1 MLAYSHWRRWQRAIA
16 AGLLTLLLCL
26 LAAPWAGIAAG
37 NNISGPSRAAS
48 ASLRTGSLRT
58 SSLRTIPISEQPFY
72 PELLATAQRW
82 SDAPLDQVVGDS
94 PLETLLNFYAVMAKV
109 NQEVELIS
117 LSAKS
122 DPGWFWSEAA
132 RQRQEHAEMLFSLAV
147 QALDA
152 SGFAESIRKNMA
164 EESAMQL
171 KQLLDYVFTH
181 STTPLEIPDSAGIRE
196 INSQRSKAS
205 DSWTIPDTSITLS
218 SERLASSRGINF
230 FFTATTVSETR
241 RMFKEIED
249 RKVII
254 QPFATPTFYKD
265 FINTPGFLLPPQWY
279 LRLPPRLRA
288 FLEISLHEQTI
299 LQILAATIVFT
310 IYAYLLCILLLRLL
324 RSYRHSDGQ
333 ARPQGISWTLDNLAW
348 RRVLLLLPIPPIT
361 WLCNQFTNTQINFTG
376 PPLIASIYFFSTCF
390 YISSSFFLFFLFEAL
405 GRSLSE
411 ALVHLRG
418 GSSELQLRRVSN
430 LMMPACRVIGGLL
443 MLTMIYRLL
452 IELGLPSTTVLAF
465 SAVPGLAI
473 GLGASK
479 LLGNLFAGLSI
490 QTDRP
495 LRVGEFCRI
504 GNHLGFVT
512 KIGLRSLEL
521 ETMESRVTI
530 PNAIADEE
538 NIVNYSRRSN
548 NSNHPPMQSLDV
560 RLNIDRHLSP
570 EQIISLL
577 SKARKHVHSQE
588 ILQDPLVSIE
598 QNNAD
603 GFTLICFSMVA
614 LHDWRTYLDIR
625 ESLLLRLQQILD
637 QVCRS
642 RIVLSVNRETS
653 GDQITQITKLITE
666 AVHTD
671 PKLRLRS
678 CRLLTISPLN
688 YDFVIDLESSHTN
701 YLRFKDGL
709 HRLNQALLT
718 SLSTHD
724 AKISEPTSLNIQ
736 KIA

>member
-1 MLAYSHWRRWQRAIA
+1 MQKPSSMLAHSHWRRWQTAIA
-16 AGLLTLLLCL
+16 TGLLTLVLCL
-26 LAAPWAGIAAG
+26 SVAPWAGIAGG
-37 NNISGPSRAAS
+37 NSLSNPSGDAS
-48 ASLRTGSLRT
+48 ASLRP
-58 SSLRTIPISEQPFY
+58 IPISEQPFY

-82 SDAPLDQVVGDS
+82 SDSPLDQVVGDS
-94 PLETLLNFYAVMAKV
+94 PQETLLNFYAVMAKV
-109 NQEVELIS
+109 NHEVEAII

-132 RQRQEHAEMLFSLAV
+132 RQRQAHAEMLFSLAV

-152 SGFAESIRKNMA
+152 SGFAESIRQNMA

-171 KQLLDYVFTH
+171 KQLLDYIFTH
-181 STTPLEIPDSAGIRE
+181 STTPLEIPDSAGTRA
-196 INSQRSKAS
+196 INSQQSKPS
-205 DSWTIPDTSITLS
+205 DSWTIPNTAITLS
-218 SERLASSRGINF
+218 SEHLASDRGINF
-230 FFTATTVSETR
+230 LFTATTVSETR
-241 RMFKEIED
+241 RMFKQIED
-249 RKVII
+249 RKIII
-254 QPFATPTFYKD
+254 QPFATPSFYRD
-265 FINTPGFLLPPQWY
+265 FIDTPGFLVPPKWY
-279 LRLPPRLRA
+279 LRLPTGLRA
-288 FLEISLHEQTI
+288 FLENSFYDQTI
-299 LQILAATIVFT
+299 FQITAAATTLAAYSYFISF
-310 IYAYLLCILLLRLL
+310 LLLKLL
-324 RSYRHSDGQ
+324 RSYRHSDSNKPRHGS
-333 ARPQGISWTLDNLAW
+333 AWNLDNLAW
-348 RRVLLLLPIPPIT
+348 RRVLLTLPIPPIT
-361 WLCNQFTNTQINFTG
+361 WLCNQLTNNQINFTG
-376 PPLIASIYFFSTCF
+376 PPLIASNYFFSTCF
-390 YISSSFFLFFLFEAL
+390 YISFSFFLFFLLEAL

-430 LMMPACRVIGGLL
+430 LMMPICRVIGGFL
-443 MLTMIYRLL
+443 MLAMIYRLL

-479 LLGNLFAGLSI
+479 LLSNLFAGLSI

-504 GNHLGFVT
+504 GDHLGFVT

-538 NIVNYSRRSN
+538 NIVNYSRRSI
-548 NSNHPPMQSLDV
+548 NSNNPPMQSLDV

-577 SKARKHVHSQE
+577 SNARKHVNSQE
-588 ILQDPLVSIE
+588 ILHEPLVSIE

-603 GFTLICFSMVA
+603 GFTLICFSMVS

-653 GDQITQITKLITE
+653 SEELTQLTKLITE
-666 AVHTD
+666 VVHAD

-678 CRLLTISPLN
+678 CRLLTISPLS
-688 YDFVIDLESSHTN
+688 YDFVIDLEFSHTN

-709 HRLNQALLT
+709 HRLNQDLLT
-718 SLSTHD
+718 CLSTHD
-724 AKISEPTSLNIQ
+724 AKISVPTSIDIQ

>member
-37 NNISGPSRAAS
+37 NELSGPSRAAS
-48 ASLRTGSLRT
+48 DSLRTSSLRT

-117 LSAKS
+117 LSANS

-132 RQRQEHAEMLFSLAV
+132 RQRQQRAEMLFSLAV

-181 STTPLEIPDSAGIRE
+181 STTPLEIPDSKGVKE

-205 DSWTIPDTSITLS
+205 DSWTIPDTAITLT
-218 SERLASSRGINF
+218 SESLASSQGINF
-230 FFTATTVSETR
+230 FFTATTVSNTR

-249 RKVII
+249 RKVIL
-254 QPFATPTFYKD
+254 QPFATPTFYQD

-279 LRLPPRLRA
+279 LRLPPRLRN
-288 FLEISLHEQTI
+288 FLEISFYEQSI
-299 LQILAATIVFT
+299 FQISAAAITFA
-310 IYAYLLCILLLRLL
+310 IYAFLLCVLLLKLL
-324 RSYRHSDGQ
+324 RSYRLSDGQ
-333 ARPQGISWTLDNLAW
+333 SRRQGLGWTMDNLAW

-361 WLCNQFTNTQINFTG
+361 WLCNHFTNNLINFTG
-376 PPLIASIYFFSTCF
+376 PPLIVSTYFFSTFF
-390 YISSSFFLFFLFEAL
+390 YISSSFFLFFLLEAI

-430 LMMPACRVIGGLL
+430 LMMPICRVIGGLL

-504 GNHLGFVT
+504 GDHLGFVT

-577 SKARKHVHSQE
+577 GKARKHVHSQE

-614 LHDWRTYLDIR
+614 VHDWRTYLDIR

-653 GDQITQITKLITE
+653 SDQITQLTKLITE
-666 AVHTD
+666 AVHAD

-688 YDFVIDLESSHTN
+688 YDFVIDLESNHTS

-709 HRLNQALLT
+709 HRLNQALLD

>member
-1 MLAYSHWRRWQRAIA
+1 MLAHSHWRRWQTAIA
-16 AGLLTLLLCL
+16 TGLLTLVLCL
-26 LAAPWAGIAAG
+26 SVAPWAGIAG
-37 NNISGPSRAAS
+37 DNSLSNPSGDAS
-48 ASLRTGSLRT
+48 

-94 PLETLLNFYAVMAKV
+94 PQETLLNFYAVMARV
-109 NQEVELIS
+109 NHELEAII
-117 LSAKS
+117 LSANS

-132 RQRQEHAEMLFSLAV
+132 RRRQAHAEMLFSLAV

-171 KQLLDYVFTH
+171 KQILDYVFTH
-181 STTPLEIPDSAGIRE
+181 STTPLQIPDSAGIRA

-205 DSWTIPDTSITLS
+205 DSWTIPDTAITLS
-218 SERLASSRGINF
+218 SEQLASGRDNNF
-230 FFTATTVSETR
+230 FFTAATVSETR

-265 FINTPGFLLPPQWY
+265 FSDTPGFLLPPNWY
-279 LRLPPRLRA
+279 LRLPTRLRT
-288 FLEISLHEQTI
+288 FFENSFFEQTI
-299 LQILAATIVFT
+299 FQILAATIVFF
-310 IYAYLLCILLLRLL
+310 IYTFFLCILLLSLL
-324 RSYRHSDGQ
+324 RSYRHVDSQ
-333 ARPQGISWTLDNLAW
+333 SRRQGMGWNLDNLAW
-348 RRVLLLLPIPPIT
+348 RRVLLTLPIPPIT
-361 WLCNQFTNTQINFTG
+361 WLCNQLTNSQINFAG
-376 PPLIASIYFFSTCF
+376 PPLIASTYFFSTCF
-390 YISSSFFLFFLFEAL
+390 YISSSFFLFFLLEAL

-411 ALVHLRG
+411 VLVQLRG

-430 LMMPACRVIGGLL
+430 LMMPICRVIGGLL
-443 MLTMIYRLL
+443 MLAMIYRLL

-504 GNHLGFVT
+504 GDHLGFVT

-538 NIVNYSRRSN
+538 NIVNYSRRSI
-548 NSNHPPMQSLDV
+548 NSNNPPMQSLDV

-577 SKARKHVHSQE
+577 SNARKHVHSQE
-588 ILQDPLVSIE
+588 ILHEPLVSIE

-603 GFTLICFSMVA
+603 GFTLICFSMVS

-653 GDQITQITKLITE
+653 SEQLTQLTKLITE
-666 AVHTD
+666 VVHAD

-678 CRLLTISPLN
+678 CRLLTISPLS
-688 YDFVIDLESSHTN
+688 YDFVIDLEFSHTN
-701 YLRFKDGL
+701 YLRFKEGL

-724 AKISEPTSLNIQ
+724 VTISEPTSLDMP
-736 KIA
+736 KSA

>member
-1 MLAYSHWRRWQRAIA
+1 
-16 AGLLTLLLCL
+16 
-26 LAAPWAGIAAG
+26 
-37 NNISGPSRAAS
+37 
-48 ASLRTGSLRT
+48 
-58 SSLRTIPISEQPFY
+58 
-72 PELLATAQRW
+72 
-82 SDAPLDQVVGDS
+82 
-94 PLETLLNFYAVMAKV
+94 
-109 NQEVELIS
+109 
-117 LSAKS
+117 
-122 DPGWFWSEAA
+122 
-132 RQRQEHAEMLFSLAV
+132 
-147 QALDA
+147 
-152 SGFAESIRKNMA
+152 
-164 EESAMQL
+164 
-171 KQLLDYVFTH
+171 
-181 STTPLEIPDSAGIRE
+181 
-196 INSQRSKAS
+196 
-205 DSWTIPDTSITLS
+205 
-218 SERLASSRGINF
+218 
-230 FFTATTVSETR
+230 
-241 RMFKEIED
+241 MFKEIDD
-249 RKVII
+249 RKVIL

-279 LRLPPRLRA
+279 LRLPPRLRT
-288 FLEISLHEQTI
+288 FLEISFYEQTVF
-299 LQILAATIVFT
+299 QISAAAATFA
-310 IYAYLLCILLLRLL
+310 IYAYSLCLLLLKLL
-324 RSYRHSDGQ
+324 RSYRLSDGQ
-333 ARPQGISWTLDNLAW
+333 SRRQGLGWTMDNLAW

-361 WLCNQFTNTQINFTG
+361 WLCNQFTNNLINFTG
-376 PPLIASIYFFSTCF
+376 PPLIASTYFFSTCF
-390 YISSSFFLFFLFEAL
+390 YISSSFFLFFLLEAL

-504 GNHLGFVT
+504 GDHLGFVT

-577 SKARKHVHSQE
+577 GKARKHVHSQE

-614 LHDWRTYLDIR
+614 VHDWRTYLDIR

-709 HRLNQALLT
+709 HRLNQTLLT

>member
-37 NNISGPSRAAS
+37 NELSGPSRAAS
-48 ASLRTGSLRT
+48 DSLRTSSLRT

-117 LSAKS
+117 LSANS

-132 RQRQEHAEMLFSLAV
+132 RQRQQRAEMLFSLAV

-181 STTPLEIPDSAGIRE
+181 STTPLEIPDSNGVKE

-205 DSWTIPDTSITLS
+205 DSWTIPDTAITLT
-218 SERLASSRGINF
+218 SESLASSQGINF
-230 FFTATTVSETR
+230 FFTATTVSNTR

-249 RKVII
+249 RKVIL
-254 QPFATPTFYKD
+254 QPFATPTFYQD

-279 LRLPPRLRA
+279 LRLPPRLRN
-288 FLEISLHEQTI
+288 FLEISFYEQTVF
-299 LQILAATIVFT
+299 QISAAAVTFA
-310 IYAYLLCILLLRLL
+310 IYAYSLCLLLLKLL
-324 RSYRHSDGQ
+324 RSYRLSDGQ
-333 ARPQGISWTLDNLAW
+333 SRPQGISWTMDNLAW

-361 WLCNQFTNTQINFTG
+361 WLCNQFTNNLINFTG
-376 PPLIASIYFFSTCF
+376 PPLIASTYFFSTCF
-390 YISSSFFLFFLFEAL
+390 YISSSFFLFFLLEAL

-504 GNHLGFVT
+504 GDHLGFVT

-577 SKARKHVHSQE
+577 GKARKHVHSQE

-614 LHDWRTYLDIR
+614 VHDWRTYLDIR

-653 GDQITQITKLITE
+653 SHQITQITKLITE
-666 AVHTD
+666 AVHAD

-688 YDFVIDLESSHTN
+688 YDFVIDLESNHTS

-709 HRLNQALLT
+709 HRLNQALLD